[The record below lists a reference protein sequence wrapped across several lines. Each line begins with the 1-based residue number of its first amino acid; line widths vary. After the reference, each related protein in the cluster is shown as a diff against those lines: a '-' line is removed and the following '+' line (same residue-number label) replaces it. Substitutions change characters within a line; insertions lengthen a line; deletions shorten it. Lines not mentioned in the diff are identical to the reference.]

1 MSFLKVLDEST
12 LAVTEPRFYKIWL
25 ADQDP
30 NDSQLER
37 WVELEAGH
45 LRKGKNRV
53 SNLKKFFSVEGKEVL
68 DVGCQWGS
76 VSIALARE
84 NAIVTGIDVKEAF
97 VKGAGARAEDQGVKA
112 TFLTSS
118 AEKMPFPDNSFDVV
132 IGLNIIEHVG
142 SQSETVREMI
152 RVLRPGGY
160 LFIDGP
166 NRFSPEMFKN
176 DPHYQLRAVSVFPNW
191 LGRFYITKIRGFQS
205 YEVGVFPTASKIER
219 LLRKN
224 CVEIVAASRKKHKD
238 SFISR
243 LKTYIKFNTSP
254 KFFLVGEKMISDNR
268 RIDGVGRRYNEKC

>member
-1 MSFLKVLDEST
+1 M
-12 LAVTEPRFYKIWL
+12 
-25 ADQDP
+25 
-30 NDSQLER
+30 
-37 WVELEAGH
+37 
-45 LRKGKNRV
+45 
-53 SNLKKFFSVEGKEVL
+53 L

-97 VKGAGARAEDQGVKA
+97 VKGAAARAADQGVEA

-118 AEKMPFPDNSFDVV
+118 AEKMPCPDNNCDVV
-132 IGLNIIEHVG
+132 IGLNIIELVA
-142 SQSETVREMI
+142 SQSRTIREMI

-176 DPHYQLRAVSVFPNW
+176 DPHYQLKAVSVLPNW
-191 LGRFYITKIRGFQS
+191 LGRLYITKIRGFQS
-205 YEVGVFPTASKIER
+205 YEVGVFPTASRIER

-238 SFISR
+238 SFMSR
-243 LKTYIKFNTSP
+243 LKTYIEFNTSP
-254 KFFLVGEKMISDNR
+254 KFFLVGQENDL
-268 RIDGVGRRYNEKC
+268 G